1 MKSYLRVLGIPMVI
15 GLLMLVSMSPTAGAA
30 SAMKHINLP
39 LKPYSAGLLVA
50 QAIHSGQV
58 KLPQYHA
65 KGGGIS
71 PDLYCN
77 PAPCV
82 MLNHQASEGGQP
94 ANETPIAANPT
105 NNKDLLTGAN
115 DYNCLNLQGYYAST
129 NGGKTWNVTC
139 MGTYANGFGE
149 GDPGVGYDLQGNA
162 YISGIEG
169 GTPDGSDIIF
179 EKSSNGGTT
188 WSAPAAAVPAFYSG
202 GLTDK
207 PWLWVDD
214 NASSPY
220 ASALYISVTQFDSS
234 NNTTI
239 TVSHSNDGGS
249 TWTTVP
255 VDTKQIYPS
264 IDQFSDITTGKDGTV
279 YATWMRCSATGPSGD
294 CGGTTA
300 SMMLSISKDGGNTW
314 STPSLI
320 TTANLAPDNCGA
332 FYGCLPNTFERVSNI
347 PVIGVDNSNGKHAG
361 NLYTAFYNWT
371 GAYMQ
376 VEVTTS
382 TDGGTTWGTP
392 VGVTPSSDTHD
403 QFFQWLSVS
412 NTGVVGVTWLDRR
425 NDPANVNYQAFSGV
439 SSNGGMGF
447 RNSFIT
453 HVLSNPFND
462 GFGGG
467 FMGDYTGN
475 TWAGNHLYAS
485 WTDTRSGVDGQDE
498 VGGRIL

>member
-30 SAMKHINLP
+30 SASKGVKLP
-39 LKPYSAGLLVA
+39 LKPYSAGLLMA
-50 QAIHSGQV
+50 QAIHSGAV
-58 KLPQYHA
+58 KLTPKHA
-65 KGGGIS
+65 KGGIG

-94 ANETPIAANPT
+94 VDETPIAANP
-105 NNKDLLTGAN
+105 NNKKDLLTGGN
-115 DYNCLNLQGYYAST
+115 DYNCGSLQGFYASS
-129 NGGKTWNVTC
+129 NGGKTWNTTC
-139 MGTYANGFGE
+139 MNTLSGAFGE
-149 GDPGVGYDLQGNA
+149 GDPGVAYDLNNNA
-162 YISGIEG
+162 YITGIDG
-169 GTPDGSDIIF
+169 GTADGSDIVY
-179 EKSSNGGTT
+179 EKSSDNGNT
-188 WSAPAAAVPAFYSG
+188 WSAPAAAVPAYYSG

-207 PWLWVDD
+207 PWLWADD
-214 NASSPY
+214 SASSPY
-220 ASALYISVTQFDSS
+220 ASSLYISVTQFDSS

-239 TVSHSNDGGS
+239 TVSHSNDGGN

-255 VDTKQIYPS
+255 IDTQQIYPS

-279 YATWMRCSATGPSGD
+279 YATFMRCNASGPAGD

-300 SMMLSISKDGGNTW
+300 SMMLSVSKDGGNTW
-314 STPSLI
+314 STPSMI
-320 TTANLAPDNCGA
+320 SSANLAPDNCFCA
-332 FYGCLPNTFERVSNI
+332 FYGSLPNTSERVSNI
-347 PVIGVDNSNGKHAG
+347 PVIGSDNSTGKNAG
-361 NLYTAFYNWT
+361 NLYTTFYNWT
-371 GAYMQ
+371 GTYMQ

-382 TDGGTTWGTP
+382 TDGGNTWGTP
-392 VGVTPSSDTHD
+392 VGVTPASDTHD

-425 NDPANVNYQAFSGV
+425 NDPANVSYQAFSGV
-439 SSNGGMGF
+439 SSNGGKGF
-447 RNSFIT
+447 RNSLIT

-462 GFGGG
+462 GFGGS

-485 WTDTRSGVDGQDE
+485 WSDTRNGVDTQDE